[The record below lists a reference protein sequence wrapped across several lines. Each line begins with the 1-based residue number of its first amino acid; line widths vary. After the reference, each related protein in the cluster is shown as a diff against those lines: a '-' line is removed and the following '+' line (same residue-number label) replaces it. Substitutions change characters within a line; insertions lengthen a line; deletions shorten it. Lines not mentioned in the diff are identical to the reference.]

1 MRDDTPNIIAAAAV
15 TLPLATAALLLRLLS
30 RRITKTGYGWDDVFA
45 IVGWIGSLA
54 LLINGMIWIRNGLGR
69 PMDYNLSKDYT
80 YADKQRTAW
89 LQIWCTSMT
98 YTFAIAF
105 SKFAII
111 TFYWRLFQYSDIRV
125 PIQILSAVTVSWF
138 FLRLF
143 MVTLQCIPTSA
154 FWEEPL
160 ETKTQKCHV
169 RESAFF
175 FSTVLTHVLIDCAI
189 LVLPAIEVGRLHLP
203 KGQKV
208 AVIAL
213 FAFGAV
219 TCLAS
224 IFVLIE
230 SFKYKSDSP
239 EPTLQFGPHY
249 AWSISECN
257 LAVIAASLPMLRP
270 IARKILPGSFLSSNS
285 GGGQSTKASA
295 PFSNGIKLTGI
306 TKTKERDGDGS
317 SSTHELTPGIEP
329 GPSDFEAPD
338 WPHSAQTVISS
349 PWRKYTSSR
358 DFQDLE
364 QGGGIHVHNE
374 TAVNVERI

>member
-105 SKFAII
+105 SKFAIV

-125 PIQILSAVTVSWF
+125 PIQVLSAVTVSWF

-160 ETKTQKCHV
+160 ETKSQKCHV

-189 LVLPAIEVGRLHLP
+189 LALPAIEVGRLHLP

-230 SFKYKSDSP
+230 SFRYKSDSP

-249 AWSISECN
+249 AWSIAECN
-257 LAVIAASLPMLRP
+257 LALPYRCSDRSPEKSSQDHSSAPTAA
-270 IARKILPGSFLSSNS
+270 AANQQKV
-285 GGGQSTKASA
+285 SA

-364 QGGGIHVHNE
+364 QGGGGGIHVYNE

>member
-15 TLPLATAALLLRLLS
+15 TLPLATVALILRLLS

-45 IVGWIGSLA
+45 IMGWVGSLG
-54 LLINGMIWIRNGLGR
+54 LLINGLIWINNGLGR
-69 PMDYNLSKDYT
+69 PMEYNLSKDYT
-80 YADKQRTAW
+80 YEEKQRNAW
-89 LQIWCTSMT
+89 LQLWVTSMT

-105 SKFAII
+105 SKFAIL

-138 FLRLF
+138 VLRLF

-160 ETKTQKCHV
+160 ETKSQKCHIK
-169 RESAFF
+169 ESAFF
-175 FSTVLTHVLIDCAI
+175 FSTVLTHALIDCAI
-189 LVLPAIEVGRLHLP
+189 LALPAIEVGKLHLP
-203 KGQKV
+203 KGQKI

-213 FAFGAV
+213 FTFGAV

-224 IFVLIE
+224 IFVLVE
-230 SFKYKSDSP
+230 SFKFKSDSK
-239 EPTLQFGPHY
+239 EPTLQMGPHY

-270 IARKILPGSFLSSNS
+270 IARKVLPGSFLGSNS
-285 GGGQSTKASA
+285 GGQSNKISA

-338 WPHSAQTVISS
+338 WPGNAQTVISS

-364 QGGGIHVHNE
+364 RGGIHVHNE